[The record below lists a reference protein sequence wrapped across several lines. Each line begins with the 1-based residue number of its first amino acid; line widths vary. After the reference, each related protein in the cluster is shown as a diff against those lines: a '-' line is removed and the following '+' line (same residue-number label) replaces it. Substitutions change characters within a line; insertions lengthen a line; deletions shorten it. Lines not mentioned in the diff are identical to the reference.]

1 VAAVDIKT
9 LYTIKKRGK
18 SRENN
23 DLMTKITKNKA
34 KKSLEKPV
42 TYITT

>member
-34 KKSLEKPV
+34 KKKKKHTHELQK
-42 TYITT
+42 